1 MSQPT
6 TPSEP
11 KRILLL
17 PTELQQNILN
27 YVNNNNAAN
36 FGLAC
41 KQFQT
46 ITIDNFINELFNVF
60 KTANTSGASWMNRD
74 SGDENSVFMSFG
86 HISFNEYGDQPY
98 FFGLRCRKNETNT
111 FTWYKLTTENLN
123 PKEYPR
129 PLNRLDLGCK
139 ITEDKINEWVEFQNL
154 NDDMYTY
161 IQTIQNVRLVGVYV
175 DTNMH
180 EFDEQ
185 KVRNLLS
192 YIKCLKTPTAGGNSP
207 KTSVT
212 YNSKIYKLYGKG
224 KEKYI
229 RVQRQKVFLADIR
242 GKYRYR

>member
-1 MSQPT
+1 MSTT
-6 TPSEP
+6 TPSKP

-17 PTELQQNILN
+17 PTELQQEILAYISN
-27 YVNNNNAAN
+27 SNAAN

-41 KQFQT
+41 TETNKT
-46 ITIDNFINELFNVF
+46 TVEVF
-60 KTANTSGASWMNRD
+60 KNKVMDVMKTANTSQYEFNRD
-74 SGDENSVFMSFG
+74 QNDKSVVFISFG
-86 HISFNEYGDQPY
+86 HISFNEQGDQPY
-98 FFGLRCRKNETNT
+98 FFGLKCKKIENGE
-111 FTWYKLTTENLN
+111 FKWYKLTTENLN
-123 PKEYPR
+123 LTQQ

-154 NDDMYTY
+154 NDDLYTY

-185 KVRNLLS
+185 KARDLLS

-207 KTSVT
+207 NTSVT